1 VLPMFLFLPEPA
13 RIHAMNFRFFAIATC
28 AALSVATS
36 AAAQTPAPTPAAP
49 QAAAAPTV
57 PKHTCTKPD
66 MPGPARTTT
75 ELQMKRFVD
84 ELNKYKACLQAYAAS
99 QQKLAEAAVAAGNAA
114 IIEYNA
120 FVEAASKSTNSA
132 DNKSEGNN
140 NK

>member
-1 VLPMFLFLPEPA
+1 MS
-13 RIHAMNFRFFAIATC
+13 FRLSAITAC
-28 AALSVATS
+28 AALALTIS
-36 AAAQTPAPTPAAP
+36 AAAQTPATP
-49 QAAAAPTV
+49 AAAAPTPAAAPVV
-57 PKHTCTKPD
+57 PQHTCAKPD

-132 DNKSEGNN
+132 DK
-140 NK
+140 

>member
-1 VLPMFLFLPEPA
+1 MS
-13 RIHAMNFRFFAIATC
+13 FRFSVIAAC
-28 AALSVATS
+28 AALSAAVSVGAQTPPAATPPAAAPAATPAAATS
-36 AAAQTPAPTPAAP
+36 APV
-49 QAAAAPTV
+49 V

-132 DNKSEGNN
+132 DNKSEA
-140 NK
+140 NKQ